1 MTTNKHLALIDDD
14 SDILQLLSQYMDQQ
28 GYEVSAFA
36 DGESFLAADISQFS
50 LAILDLNLPGID
62 GLSVC
67 QQLRQ
72 SCDLPV
78 IMLTAASDDLDRIL
92 GLELGADDYMG
103 KPFNPRELL
112 ARVKALLRR
121 VENQA
126 YSANR
131 TTQLSINS
139 QQRTAMVNNQPLS
152 LTGTEFDLLTLLAQ
166 QQGQVVSKDD
176 ISKALHGRANSPF
189 ERAIDTSISRL
200 RSKLAEFYPDPI
212 QNVRGKG
219 YVLVMPC
226 Q

>member
-14 SDILQLLSQYMDQQ
+14 SEILQLLSQYMNQQ

-36 DGESFLAADISQFS
+36 DGEQFLAADINQFS
-50 LAILDLNLPGID
+50 LAILDLSLPGID

-67 QQLRQ
+67 RQLRQ
-72 SCDLPV
+72 SSDLPV

-121 VENQA
+121 VETQSS
-126 YSANR
+126 SAN
-131 TTQLSINS
+131 TEILLTINS
-139 QQRTAMVNNQPLS
+139 QMRTAMVNDQPLA

-200 RSKLAEFYPDPI
+200 RSKLTEYYPDPI
-212 QNVRGKG
+212 RNVRGKG
-219 YVLVMPC
+219 YVLVIPC
-226 Q
+226 L

>member
-14 SDILQLLSQYMDQQ
+14 SDILQLLSKYMDQQ

>member
-14 SDILQLLSQYMDQQ
+14 SDILQLLSQYMSQQ
-28 GYEVSAFA
+28 GYEVSAFS

-50 LAILDLNLPGID
+50 LAILDLSLPGID

-67 QQLRQ
+67 RQLRQ
-72 SCDLPV
+72 SSDLPV

-121 VENQA
+121 VETRA
-126 YSANR
+126 SAAN
-131 TTQLSINS
+131 TEIQLSING
-139 QQRTAMVNNQPLS
+139 QMRTAMVNDQLLA
-152 LTGTEFDLLTLLAQ
+152 LTGAEFDLLTLLAQ

-176 ISKALHGRANSPF
+176 ISKALHGRSNSPF
-189 ERAIDTSISRL
+189 ERAIDTSVSRL
-200 RSKLAEFYPDPI
+200 RAKLAEYYPDPI

-219 YVLVMPC
+219 YVLVIPC